1 MIYEYECAGC
11 GKVTEEITQFVDP
24 KEQVEC
30 IHCGLS
36 AKRIFSAPRIL
47 LSNGSD
53 ETIGEYSGYS
63 DRKNKMRMLGISP
76 RDGVG
81 SLTKVK
87 PHYSIQEERVSIGLE
102 KEGLES

>member
-11 GKVTEEITQFVDP
+11 GKVTEEITKIVAP
-24 KEQVEC
+24 KEQVMC
-30 IHCGLS
+30 TNCGEP

-47 LSNGSD
+47 LSTGSD
-53 ETIGEYSGYS
+53 ETIGEYSGFR
-63 DRKNKMRMLGISP
+63 DRHEKMRMLGISS
-76 RDGVG
+76 REVCG

-87 PHYSIQEERVSIGLE
+87 PHFSIQEERVSIGLE